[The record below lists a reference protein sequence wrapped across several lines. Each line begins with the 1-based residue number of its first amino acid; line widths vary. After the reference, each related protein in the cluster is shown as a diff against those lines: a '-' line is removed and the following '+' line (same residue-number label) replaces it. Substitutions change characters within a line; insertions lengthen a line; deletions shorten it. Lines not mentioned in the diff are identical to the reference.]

1 MEEKVEYINIEDL
14 DKLDGLSPAGTS
26 SRKQQIEIMEGPKEY
41 SRDELIEII
50 KVIAYSNL
58 DFDFKMH
65 PRKLSKKQQLRLFN
79 EMETINKWKL
89 EDIINKFN
97 IVVNTEILI

>member
-14 DKLDGLSPAGTS
+14 DKLD
-26 SRKQQIEIMEGPKEY
+26 KQQNEIMEGSKEY

-58 DFDFKMH
+58 DIDFKMH

-79 EMETINKWKL
+79 EMESINKWKL